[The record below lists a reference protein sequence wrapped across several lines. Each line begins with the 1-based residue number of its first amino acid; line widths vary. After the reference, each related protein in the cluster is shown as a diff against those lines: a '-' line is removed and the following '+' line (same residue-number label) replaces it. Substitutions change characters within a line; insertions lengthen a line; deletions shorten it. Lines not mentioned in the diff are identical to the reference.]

1 MRNRTLAD
9 LDRVVAL
16 GGGHGLGRVLS
27 SLSSLGSRLT
37 GIVTTTD
44 NGGSTGRIRRSEGGI
59 AWGDMRNCL
68 NQLITEPSVAS
79 AMFEYRFGG
88 NGELSGHNLGNLM
101 LKALDHLSVRPLEAI
116 NLIRNLLKVD
126 AHLIPMSEHPVD
138 LMAIDDQ
145 GHEVY
150 GEVNIDQLTTPIQ
163 ELLLTPNVPA
173 TREAVHAISEAVH
186 AISEADLIIIGP
198 GSFYTSLMPILLLKE
213 IAQALRR
220 TPAPMVYIGNLGRE
234 LSLPAA
240 NLKLESKLAI
250 MEQYVGKKVI
260 DAVIV
265 GPKVDVS
272 AVKERIVIQEV
283 LEASDIPYRHDRQL
297 LHSALEKEGITGFR
311 LTRSRKNIP
320 ASSSCHDAA
329 INSSRN

>member
-16 GGGHGLGRVLS
+16 GGGHGLGRVMS

-79 AMFEYRFGG
+79 TMFEYRFGG

-126 AHLIPMSEHPVD
+126 AQLIPMSELPVD
-138 LMAIDDQ
+138 LMATDDQ
-145 GHEVY
+145 GNAVY
-150 GEVNIDQLTTPIQ
+150 GEVSIDQLINPPQ
-163 ELLLTPNVPA
+163 DLAVYPKASA
-173 TREAVHAISEAVH
+173 TREALEAIA
-186 AISEADLIIIGP
+186 EADLILIGP
-198 GSFYTSLMPILLLKE
+198 GSFYTSLMPILLLE
-213 IAQALRR
+213 EMDQALRR
-220 TPAPMVYIGNLGRE
+220 TPAPMVYIGNLGKE
-234 LSLPAA
+234 LSPAA
-240 NLKLESKLAI
+240 ASLSLRQKLEL
-250 MEQYVGKKVI
+250 MEQHIGKRVV
-260 DAVIV
+260 DAVVV
-265 GPKVDVS
+265 GPQVDTSEVTGR
-272 AVKERIVIQEV
+272 VVIQQP
-283 LEASDIPYRHDRQL
+283 LEASDIKYRHDRKL
-297 LHSALEKEGITGFR
+297 LRAALEQALQQLG
-311 LTRSRKNIP
+311 
-320 ASSSCHDAA
+320 
-329 INSSRN
+329 

>member
-1 MRNRTLAD
+1 M
-9 LDRVVAL
+9 
-16 GGGHGLGRVLS
+16 GHGGGRVLS

-126 AHLIPMSEHPVD
+126 THLIPMSEHPVD

-173 TREAVHAISEAVH
+173 TREAVHAIN
-186 AISEADLIIIGP
+186 EADLIIIGP

-297 LHSALEKEGITGFR
+297 LHNALEKALQALG
-311 LTRSRKNIP
+311 
-320 ASSSCHDAA
+320 
-329 INSSRN
+329 

>member
-1 MRNRTLAD
+1 MRTRTLAD

-27 SLSSLGSRLT
+27 SLSPLGSRLT

-68 NQLITEPSVAS
+68 NQLITQPSVAS

-126 AHLIPMSEHPVD
+126 AHLIPMSELPVD

-150 GEVNIDQLTTPIQ
+150 GEVNIDQLTIPPQ
-163 ELLLTPNVPA
+163 ELMLSPKVPT
-173 TREAVHAISEAVH
+173 TREAIEAIA
-186 AISEADLIIIGP
+186 EADLILIGP
-198 GSFYTSLMPILLLKE
+198 GSFYTSLMPILLLDE
-213 IAQALRR
+213 LAQALRR
-220 TPAPMVYIGNLGRE
+220 TPARMVYIGNLGRE

-240 NLKLESKLAI
+240 SLTLNDKLAI
-250 MEQYVGKKVI
+250 IEQYVGKKVI
-260 DAVIV
+260 DAVVV

-272 AVKERIVIQEV
+272 AVTDRIVIQEV

-297 LHSALEKEGITGFR
+297 LHSALEKAVQALG
-311 LTRSRKNIP
+311 
-320 ASSSCHDAA
+320 
-329 INSSRN
+329 

>member
-1 MRNRTLAD
+1 
-9 LDRVVAL
+9 
-16 GGGHGLGRVLS
+16 
-27 SLSSLGSRLT
+27 LT

-126 AHLIPMSEHPVD
+126 THLIPMSEHPVD

-173 TREAVHAISEAVH
+173 TR
-186 AISEADLIIIGP
+186 
-198 GSFYTSLMPILLLKE
+198 
-213 IAQALRR
+213 
-220 TPAPMVYIGNLGRE
+220 
-234 LSLPAA
+234 
-240 NLKLESKLAI
+240 
-250 MEQYVGKKVI
+250 
-260 DAVIV
+260 
-265 GPKVDVS
+265 
-272 AVKERIVIQEV
+272 
-283 LEASDIPYRHDRQL
+283 
-297 LHSALEKEGITGFR
+297 
-311 LTRSRKNIP
+311 
-320 ASSSCHDAA
+320 
-329 INSSRN
+329 

>member
-1 MRNRTLAD
+1 MRNRTFAD

-16 GGGHGLGRVLS
+16 GGGHGLGRVMS

-126 AHLIPMSEHPVD
+126 AILIPMSELPVD
-138 LMAIDDQ
+138 LMAIDAD

-150 GEVNIDQLTTPIQ
+150 GEVNIDQLTVAPK
-163 ELLLTPNVPA
+163 ELMIYPSVPA
-173 TREAVHAISEAVH
+173 TREAVEAIG
-186 AISEADLIIIGP
+186 EADLILIGP
-198 GSFYTSLMPILLLKE
+198 GSFYTSLMPLLLINE
-213 IAQALRR
+213 LAQALRR
-220 TPAPMVYIGNLGRE
+220 TPAPVVYIGNLGRE
-234 LSLPAA
+234 LSPAA
-240 NLKLESKLAI
+240 ASLTLANKLQL
-250 MEQYVGKKVI
+250 MEERVGKKII
-260 DAVIV
+260 DAVVV
-265 GPKVDVS
+265 GPKVDTSGMEGRV
-272 AVKERIVIQEV
+272 VIQEP
-283 LEASDIPYRHDRQL
+283 LEASDIKYRHDRHL
-297 LHSALEKEGITGFR
+297 LRVALE
-311 LTRSRKNIP
+311 S
-320 ASSSCHDAA
+320 A
-329 INSSRN
+329 IQALG

>member
-1 MRNRTLAD
+1 
-9 LDRVVAL
+9 
-16 GGGHGLGRVLS
+16 
-27 SLSSLGSRLT
+27 
-37 GIVTTTD
+37 
-44 NGGSTGRIRRSEGGI
+44 
-59 AWGDMRNCL
+59 
-68 NQLITEPSVAS
+68 
-79 AMFEYRFGG
+79 MFEYRFGG

-126 AHLIPMSEHPVD
+126 THLIPMSEHPVD

-173 TREAVHAISEAVH
+173 TREVVHAINVF
-186 AISEADLIIIGP
+186 ADLIITDNGH
-198 GSFYTSLMPILLLKE
+198 GGFYASLMPILLLKE
-213 IAQALRR
+213 IAQWRTSHYAARQRR
-220 TPAPMVYIGNLGRE
+220 WFISAIWERE

-272 AVKERIVIQEV
+272 AVKERI
-283 LEASDIPYRHDRQL
+283 
-297 LHSALEKEGITGFR
+297 
-311 LTRSRKNIP
+311 
-320 ASSSCHDAA
+320 
-329 INSSRN
+329 

>member
-1 MRNRTLAD
+1 MRNRTFAD

-16 GGGHGLGRVLS
+16 GGGHGLGRVMS

-116 NLIRNLLKVD
+116 NIIRNLLKVD
-126 AHLIPMSEHPVD
+126 AFLIPMSEHPVD
-138 LMAIDDQ
+138 LMALDAD
-145 GHEVY
+145 GNHVY
-150 GEVNIDQLTTPIQ
+150 GEVNVDALSLPPQ
-163 ELLLTPNVPA
+163 ELMLYPSAPA
-173 TREAVHAISEAVH
+173 TREAIEAIA
-186 AISEADLIIIGP
+186 EADLILIGP
-198 GSFYTSLMPILLLKE
+198 GSFYTSLIPLLLLPDL
-213 IAQALRR
+213 AQALRR
-220 TPAPMVYIGNLGRE
+220 TPAPVVYVGNLGRE
-234 LSLPAA
+234 LSPAA
-240 NLKLESKLAI
+240 ASLRLEEKLAL
-250 MEQYVGKKVI
+250 MEQYVGKKII
-260 DAVIV
+260 DAVVV

-272 AVKERIVIQEV
+272 DVKGRLIVQEP
-283 LEASDIPYRHDRQL
+283 LEASDVPYRHDRHL
-297 LHSALEKEGITGFR
+297 LRVALEK
-311 LTRSRKNIP
+311 
-320 ASSSCHDAA
+320 A
-329 INSSRN
+329 IQQLG